1 MQFSSRLPIAVH
13 ILLCIE
19 HFQGQYKTTSEFL
32 AGSVNVNPVI
42 IRRTLGQLKKAGLVE
57 VEAGVGGAQ
66 LARKPEEITLRDV
79 FCAVEGGEDALFRF
93 HDHPNPECPVGRNV
107 HTLLD
112 ARLDG
117 ARAAMERSLEQVTLR
132 ELLEEL
138 DGNLEI

>member
-32 AGSVNVNPVI
+32 AGSVSVNPVI
-42 IRRTLGQLKKAGLVE
+42 IRKTLGQLKRAGLVN

-79 FCAVEGGEDALFRF
+79 YAAVEGEEEALFRF
-93 HDHPNPECPVGRNV
+93 HEHPNLSVP
-107 HTLLD
+107 
-112 ARLDG
+112 
-117 ARAAMERSLEQVTLR
+117 
-132 ELLEEL
+132 
-138 DGNLEI
+138 

>member
-13 ILLCIE
+13 VLLCIE

-42 IRRTLGQLKKAGLVE
+42 IRKTLGQLKRAGLVN

-79 FCAVEGGEDALFRF
+79 FVAVEGEEETLFRF
-93 HDHPNPECPVGRNV
+93 HEHPNPECPVGRNV
-107 HTLLD
+107 HGLLD
-112 ARLDG
+112 ARLEN
-117 ARAAMERSLEQVTLR
+117 ARVAMEHSLEQVTLR
-132 ELLEEL
+132 DLLEEL
-138 DGNLEI
+138 EHRL

>member
-42 IRRTLGQLKKAGLVE
+42 IRKTLGQLKRAGLVN

-79 FCAVEGGEDALFRF
+79 FAAVEGEEETLFRF
-93 HDHPNPECPVGRNV
+93 HEHPNPECPVGRNV
-107 HTLLD
+107 HGLLD
-112 ARLDG
+112 ARLDN
-117 ARAAMERSLEQVTLR
+117 ARLAMEHSLEQVTLR
-132 ELLEEL
+132 DLLEEL
-138 DGNLEI
+138 EHRL

>member
-13 ILLCIE
+13 VLLCIE

-42 IRRTLGQLKKAGLVE
+42 IRKTLGQLKRAGLVN

-79 FCAVEGGEDALFRF
+79 FVAVEGEEETLFRF
-93 HDHPNPECPVGRNV
+93 HEHPNPECPVGRNV
-107 HTLLD
+107 HGLLD
-112 ARLDG
+112 ARLDN
-117 ARAAMERSLEQVTLR
+117 ARVAMEHSLEQVTLR
-132 ELLEEL
+132 DLLEEL
-138 DGNLEI
+138 EHRL

>member
-13 ILLCIE
+13 VLLCIE
-19 HFQGQYKTTSEFL
+19 HFQGEYKTTSEFL

-42 IRRTLGQLKKAGLVE
+42 IRKTLGQLKRAGLVE

-66 LARKPEEITLRDV
+66 LARNPEEITLRDV
-79 FCAVEGGEDALFRF
+79 FHAVEDGEEALFRF
-93 HDHPNPECPVGRNV
+93 HEHPNPECPVGRNV
-107 HTLLD
+107 HGLLD
-112 ARLDG
+112 ARLED

-138 DGNLEI
+138 DGKLER

>member
-42 IRRTLGQLKKAGLVE
+42 IRKTLGQLKRAGLVN

-79 FCAVEGGEDALFRF
+79 FAAVEGEEETLFRF
-93 HDHPNPECPVGRNV
+93 HEHPNPECPVGRNV
-107 HTLLD
+107 HGLLD
-112 ARLDG
+112 ARLDN
-117 ARAAMERSLEQVTLR
+117 ARVAMEHSLEQVTLR
-132 ELLEEL
+132 DLLEEL
-138 DGNLEI
+138 KHRL

>member
-42 IRRTLGQLKKAGLVE
+42 IRKTLGQLKRAGLVN

-79 FCAVEGGEDALFRF
+79 FTAVEGEEETLFRF
-93 HDHPNPECPVGRNV
+93 HEHPNPECPVGRNV
-107 HTLLD
+107 HGLLD
-112 ARLDG
+112 ARLDN
-117 ARAAMERSLEQVTLR
+117 ARVAMEHSLEQVTLR
-132 ELLEEL
+132 DLLEEL
-138 DGNLEI
+138 KHRL

>member
-32 AGSVNVNPVI
+32 AGSVSVNPVI
-42 IRRTLGQLKKAGLVE
+42 IRKTLGQLKRAGLVN

-79 FCAVEGGEDALFRF
+79 FAAVEGEEETLFRF
-93 HDHPNPECPVGRNV
+93 HEHPNPECPVGRNV
-107 HTLLD
+107 HGLLD
-112 ARLDG
+112 ARLDN
-117 ARAAMERSLEQVTLR
+117 ARVAMEHSLEQVTLR
-132 ELLEEL
+132 DLLEEL
-138 DGNLEI
+138 KHRL

>member
-42 IRRTLGQLKKAGLVE
+42 IRKTLGQLKRAGLVN

-79 FCAVEGGEDALFRF
+79 FTAVEGEEETLFRF
-93 HDHPNPECPVGRNV
+93 HEHPNPECPVGRNV
-107 HTLLD
+107 HGLLD
-112 ARLDG
+112 ARLDN
-117 ARAAMERSLEQVTLR
+117 ARVAMEHSLEQVTLR
-132 ELLEEL
+132 DLLEEL
-138 DGNLEI
+138 EHRL

>member
-57 VEAGVGGAQ
+57 VEAGVGGAR
-66 LARKPEEITLRDV
+66 LAKAPEDITLLEV
-79 FCAVEGGEDALFRF
+79 FSAVEGADEELFRF
-93 HDHPNPECPVGRNV
+93 HEHPNPECPVG
-107 HTLLD
+107 
-112 ARLDG
+112 
-117 ARAAMERSLEQVTLR
+117 ES
-132 ELLEEL
+132 EL
-138 DGNLEI
+138 

>member
-42 IRRTLGQLKKAGLVE
+42 IRKTLGQLKRAGLVN

-79 FCAVEGGEDALFRF
+79 FAAVEGEEETLFRF
-93 HDHPNPECPVGRNV
+93 HEHPNPECPVGRNV
-107 HTLLD
+107 HGLLD
-112 ARLDG
+112 ARLEN
-117 ARAAMERSLEQVTLR
+117 ARVAMEHSLEQVTLR
-132 ELLEEL
+132 DLLEEL
-138 DGNLEI
+138 KHRL

>member
-42 IRRTLGQLKKAGLVE
+42 IRKTLGQLKRAGLVN

-79 FCAVEGGEDALFRF
+79 FAAVEGEEEALFRF
-93 HDHPNPECPVGRNV
+93 HEHPNPECPVGRNV
-107 HTLLD
+107 HGLLD
-112 ARLDG
+112 ARLEN
-117 ARAAMERSLEQVTLR
+117 ARVAMEHSLEQVTLR
-132 ELLEEL
+132 DLLEEL
-138 DGNLEI
+138 EHRL

>member
-42 IRRTLGQLKKAGLVE
+42 IRKTLGQLKRAGLVN

-79 FCAVEGGEDALFRF
+79 FTAVEGEEETLFRF
-93 HDHPNPECPVGRNV
+93 HEHPNPECPVGRNV
-107 HTLLD
+107 HGLLD
-112 ARLDG
+112 ARLEN
-117 ARAAMERSLEQVTLR
+117 ARVAMEHSLEQVTLR
-132 ELLEEL
+132 DLLEEL
-138 DGNLEI
+138 EHRL

>member
-42 IRRTLGQLKKAGLVE
+42 IRKTLGQLKRAGLVN

-79 FCAVEGGEDALFRF
+79 FTAVEGEEETLFRF
-93 HDHPNPECPVGRNV
+93 HEHPNPECPVGRNV
-107 HTLLD
+107 HGLLD
-112 ARLDG
+112 ARLDN
-117 ARAAMERSLEQVTLR
+117 ARVAMEHSLEQVTLR
-132 ELLEEL
+132 NLLEEL
-138 DGNLEI
+138 KHRL